1 MENLFADMRARAA
14 RLMPLAP
21 ASGRIALLNLTLLE
35 PLLAA
40 EASFPLLTD
49 LLSPAEA
56 TVLAAFRFPK
66 RRLEWLGGRLA
77 GKYCLALLMNAENE
91 PDLSLFRDSSILP
104 DDHGRPRV
112 HASGEHGSAP
122 DLSISHSQGV
132 AAALAV
138 GGGPCGL
145 DIQQTSAKLFSVQDR
160 FATDK
165 EIASMGVIADPLTRL
180 TALWAIKEAVKK
192 GLLSD
197 RPTFLGRV
205 KLIAFAGKNGAGYWT
220 ARCTITDEA
229 PAMVTVRVVETEGY
243 LIACTVGVDH
253 A

>member
-1 MENLFADMRARAA
+1 M
-14 RLMPLAP
+14 
-21 ASGRIALLNLTLLE
+21 
-35 PLLAA
+35 
-40 EASFPLLTD
+40 
-49 LLSPAEA
+49 
-56 TVLAAFRFPK
+56 
-66 RRLEWLGGRLA
+66 
-77 GKYCLALLMNAENE
+77 
-91 PDLSLFRDSSILP
+91 
-104 DDHGRPRV
+104 
-112 HASGEHGSAP
+112 
-122 DLSISHSQGV
+122 
-132 AAALAV
+132 AV

-145 DIQQTSAKLFSVQDR
+145 DIQQPSAKLFSVQDR

-165 EIASMGVIADPLTRL
+165 EIASMGVIADPRTRL